1 MLQSTL
7 KWVWYQNSLV
17 GNKMPITGFQI
28 KAARSLIGM
37 EQVELAAKAGVS
49 ANTIRNMEAAG
60 AERISVRTGTLDAVT
75 DALKA
80 AGVLIID
87 QGPSDGGAGVRLISK
102 GA

>member
-1 MLQSTL
+1 
-7 KWVWYQNSLV
+7 
-17 GNKMPITGFQI
+17 MPITGFQI

-49 ANTIRNMEAAG
+49 ANTVRNMEAAG

-87 QGPSDGGAGVRLISK
+87 QGPSDGGAGVRLISR